1 MHSYV
6 TTNQGGG
13 RGARRY
19 AHARPPHPGVF
30 AVSYKAVSGVR
41 KGGQPGHLGKL
52 ETSPASRQ
60 KRPRL
65 GGEVDRQ
72 GVDQRRWGGASAGL
86 IRDGVTPPAEVPEDR

>member
-1 MHSYV
+1 MRSYV

-19 AHARPPHPGVF
+19 APALPPVPASLPSVTKLPPG
-30 AVSYKAVSGVR
+30 AEGD
-41 KGGQPGHLGKL
+41 QPGHLGKI

-72 GVDQRRWGGASAGL
+72 GVGQRRWGGASAGL